1 MNAKNLES
9 FKEALICQ
17 YRDLIKEAIL
27 ESEEDHKSRL
37 NIGTLNNKLNMIC
50 KAAKY
55 DGLGEQTINQLID
68 EATTPVN
75 YKAVA

>member
-1 MNAKNLES
+1 MHAKKLEN
-9 FKEALICQ
+9 FKEALVCQ

-27 ESEEDHKSRL
+27 ESECEHRSRL

-55 DGLGEQTINQLID
+55 DGLGESTINQLID
-68 EATTPVN
+68 EATAPAVH
-75 YKAVA
+75 KAAA